1 MKQEDGMTGFYYIG
15 SQRAHVDKLVA
26 VLKRGYA
33 SDNMQQAVTEL
44 TREKHFLP
52 VVICCG
58 SQFGLAA
65 ITRLAGFLAN
75 HPTLSGVPFIIEA
88 NGMTSADYREYVTNK
103 IADDIIF
110 LNEYDEKA
118 FVRKIRF
125 MQKIKS
131 GIIQMDHRQKTAEA
145 PQIAR
150 PVYNLLRRCFDIL
163 VASILLILLAPL
175 FLLIAIAVT
184 TESGGPVFYISKRA
198 GKGYRIFN
206 FYKFRTMFTG
216 SDQHLVELAHLN
228 QYQGSRDPKFFKVN
242 NDPRITRIGR
252 FLRNSSLDELPQ
264 LINVL
269 TGDMSLV
276 GNRPLP
282 LYEAETLT
290 TNMLADRF
298 LAPAGITGL
307 WQIKKRGND
316 LMSDEERIRLDIA
329 YVNNSNFIYDLWI
342 IANTPQALIQKANA

>member
-131 GIIQMDHRQKTAEA
+131 GIIQIDHRQKTVEA

-228 QYQGSRDPKFFKVN
+228 QYRGSCLPKFFKVE
-242 NDPRITRIGR
+242 NDPRITGVGR

>member
-1 MKQEDGMTGFYYIG
+1 MTGFYYIG
-15 SQRAHVDKLVA
+15 SQRAHVDKLVGI
-26 VLKRGYA
+26 LKRGYA
-33 SDNMQQAVTEL
+33 SDNMQQAFTEL

-58 SQFGLAA
+58 SHFGLAA

-75 HPTLSGVPFIIEA
+75 HPILSGVPFIIDA
-88 NGMTSADYREYVTNK
+88 DGMTSADHREYIKNK
-103 IADDIIF
+103 MADDIIF

-131 GIIQMDHRQKTAEA
+131 GIIQMDSLQKTAEA
-145 PQIAR
+145 PPIAGS
-150 PVYNLLRRCFDIL
+150 VYNLLRRCFDIL
-163 VASILLILLAPL
+163 VASFLLMLLAPL

-307 WQIKKRGND
+307 WQIKKRGGD

-342 IANTPQALIQKANA
+342 MANTPQALIQKANA

>member
-228 QYQGSRDPKFFKVN
+228 QYRGSCHPKFFKVE
-242 NDPRITRIGR
+242 NDPRITGVGR

-307 WQIKKRGND
+307 WQIKKRGGD

-342 IANTPQALIQKANA
+342 MANTPQALIQKANV

>member
-1 MKQEDGMTGFYYIG
+1 MTQEDSMTGFYYIG
-15 SQRAHVDKLVA
+15 SERAHVDKLVSIF
-26 VLKRGYA
+26 KHGYA
-33 SDNMQQAVTEL
+33 SANMQEAITAL
-44 TREKHFLP
+44 TREKHAP
-52 VVICCG
+52 PEVICCG
-58 SQFGLAA
+58 SHFGLAA

-75 HPTLSGVPFIIEA
+75 HPILSGVPFIIDA
-88 NGMTSADYREYVTNK
+88 DKMTSADHHEYVKNK
-103 IADDIIF
+103 LADDILF
-110 LNEYDEKA
+110 MSEYDERA
-118 FVRKIRF
+118 FIRKVRF
-125 MQKIKS
+125 MQKVKC
-131 GIIQMDHRQKTAEA
+131 GIRERERMQKKENA
-145 PQIAR
+145 PQLTN
-150 PVYNLLRRCFDIL
+150 VLYNFLKRCFDIL
-163 VASILLILLAPL
+163 VASFLLLLLAPL
-175 FLLIAIAVT
+175 FFLIALAVMA
-184 TESGGPVFYISKRA
+184 ESGWPVFYISRRA

-216 SDQHLVELAHLN
+216 SDQHLIELAHLN
-228 QYQGSRDPKFFKVN
+228 QYQGSHKPRFFKVK
-242 NDPRITRIGR
+242 NDPRITRVGR

-307 WQIKKRGND
+307 WQIKQRGREV
-316 LMSDEERIRLDIA
+316 MTDEERIGLDID

-342 IANTPQALIQKANA
+342 MANTPQALMQKANV